1 MRFAEGTMMT
11 RWPTIAIVAVSLML
25 TGGCVEGVAQAPQP
39 APQPQPQQQTQA
51 PQPAAKLDP
60 AQVNRLKAIL
70 PPLLQKMD
78 RPIPLNEVKV
88 GILNDPHINAA
99 NAGGG
104 EFYVTVGLLQKANDD
119 HLRAIMAHEVAHADL
134 GHVAKAQVLG
144 AGLNIGIAL
153 LDQILPGSSAL
164 TPVAGELIS
173 NAYSRKEENEADAH
187 AVTIMRRAGFDGKA
201 LMANSLRWLAQ
212 TEGDSGG
219 GFFATHPATGDRV
232 QAVMALP

>member
-1 MRFAEGTMMT
+1 MMI
-11 RWPTIAIVAVSLML
+11 RWPAVAAVGLML
-25 TGGCVEGVAQAPQP
+25 LGGCVEGVAQAPQP
-39 APQPQPQQQTQA
+39 APQPQQQTQA
-51 PQPAAKLDP
+51 PQPVKLDP
-60 AQVNRLKAIL
+60 AQVKRLQAIL

-78 RPIPLNEVKV
+78 RPIPLNQVQMTV
-88 GILNDPHINAA
+88 LNDPHVNAA
-99 NAGGG
+99 NGGG
-104 EFYVTVGLLQKANDD
+104 GDFYVTVGLLQKANGDQ
-119 HLRAIMAHEVAHADL
+119 LRAILAHEVAHADL

-164 TPVAGELIS
+164 TPIAGELVA

-187 AVTIMRRAGFDGKA
+187 AVTIMRRAGYDGKA
-201 LMANSLRWLAQ
+201 LMANSLSWLAK

-232 QAVMALP
+232 QAVLALP

>member
-1 MRFAEGTMMT
+1 LVEDADMNRVLTSILGA
-11 RWPTIAIVAVSLML
+11 AVTL
-25 TGGCVEGVAQAPQP
+25 TLLGGCVDGQAQ
-39 APQPQPQQQTQA
+39 APQPQPQTRPQAQSQA

-60 AQVNRLKAIL
+60 AQVNRLKAIF
-70 PPLLQKMD
+70 PPLLAKMNK
-78 RPIPLNEVKV
+78 PVPLDQVKV

-99 NAGGG
+99 NAGNG

-119 HLRAIMAHEVAHADL
+119 QLRAILAHEVAHEDL

-164 TPVAGELIS
+164 SPVAGELIQ
-173 NAYSRKEENEADAH
+173 NAYSRKEETEADAH
-187 AVTIMRRAGFDGKA
+187 AVEIMKRAGYDGKT
-201 LMANSLRWLAQ
+201 LMANSLRWLSQ

>member
-1 MRFAEGTMMT
+1 MGTALLRMAALACVLSVATGCAEG
-11 RWPTIAIVAVSLML
+11 
-25 TGGCVEGVAQAPQP
+25 QAPQTRAP
-39 APQPQPQQQTQA
+39 QPQPQPQQQAEA

-70 PPLLQKMD
+70 PPLLAKMD
-78 RPIPLNEVKV
+78 HPIPLNEVKV

-119 HLRAIMAHEVAHADL
+119 QIRAIMAHEVAHADL

-164 TPVAGELIS
+164 SPVAGELIS
-173 NAYSRKEENEADAH
+173 NAYSRKEETEADAH
-187 AVTIMRRAGFDGKA
+187 AVTIMRRAGYDGKT
-201 LMANSLRWLAQ
+201 LMANSLSWLAK
-212 TEGDSGG
+212 TEGESGG
-219 GFFATHPATGDRV
+219 GFFASHPATGDRV

>member
-1 MRFAEGTMMT
+1 MGTARLRLAAVACVLSVMTGCAET
-11 RWPTIAIVAVSLML
+11 
-25 TGGCVEGVAQAPQP
+25 QAPQTR
-39 APQPQPQQQTQA
+39 APQPQPQQQAEA
-51 PQPAAKLDP
+51 PQPGVKVDP

-70 PPLLQKMD
+70 PPLLQQMD

-88 GILNDPHINAA
+88 GILNDPHVNAA

-119 HLRAIMAHEVAHADL
+119 QLRAILAHEVAHADL

-164 TPVAGELIS
+164 TPVAGELVA
-173 NAYSRKEENEADAH
+173 NAYSRREETEADAH

-201 LMANSLRWLAQ
+201 LMANSLSWLAK

-219 GFFATHPATGDRV
+219 GFFASHPATGDRV
-232 QAVMALP
+232 QAVQALP